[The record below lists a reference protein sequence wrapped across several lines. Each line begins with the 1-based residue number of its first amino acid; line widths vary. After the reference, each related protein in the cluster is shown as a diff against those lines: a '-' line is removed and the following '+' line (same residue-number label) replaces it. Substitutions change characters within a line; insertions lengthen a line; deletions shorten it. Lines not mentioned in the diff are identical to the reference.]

1 MLRLK
6 NEGDAQQPKD
16 EGDERRRRHYQQ
28 RQMCDQLK
36 LLRSMAVAGIV
47 RRAGERMRVNIGI
60 PIDIVGMGKQ
70 RNRTPVPCE
79 EYQKQYRTYISV
91 VFPHFVFKSVPNVQK
106 TFKKQ
111 GLIKM
116 LTIDYGV

>member
-1 MLRLK
+1 MCISKREAHAARKSELEHGRMLRLK

-28 RQMCDQLK
+28 RQMCNLLK

-60 PIDIVGMGKQ
+60 PIDIVGVGKQ

-79 EYQKQYRTYISV
+79 EYQKQCRTYISV
-91 VFPHFVFKSVPNVQK
+91 VFPHFVF
-106 TFKKQ
+106 
-111 GLIKM
+111 
-116 LTIDYGV
+116 